1 MRARVFSVPRAS
13 RRPAAAGF
21 TLIEL
26 TVAMVVFAVGALA
39 LAALIPLGSNRQG
52 QGGQFTRASSLA
64 ARACE
69 TLLTTPYDDPDLDPG
84 AHDDPANPYLGR
96 YHVHWSVE
104 ADQPIAACKRI
115 TVTVTRP
122 ASNSPALLRVVIV
135 SPQSGG

>member
-1 MRARVFSVPRAS
+1 MSARASSVPRAS
-13 RRPAAAGF
+13 RRPAVAGF

-26 TVAMVVFAVGALA
+26 SVAMVVFAVAALA

-52 QGGQFTRASSLA
+52 EAGQFTRGSSLA

-115 TVTVTRP
+115 TVTVTSP
-122 ASNSPALLRVVIV
+122 ASNSPALVRIVIV

>member
-1 MRARVFSVPRAS
+1 MSARACSVPRAP

-26 TVAMVVFAVGALA
+26 SVAIVVFAVGALA
-39 LAALIPLGSNRQG
+39 LAALIPLGSNRQT
-52 QGGQFTRASSLA
+52 QGGELTRASSLA
-64 ARACE
+64 ARCCE

-84 AHDDPANPYLGR
+84 THDDLANPYLRR
-96 YHVHWSVE
+96 YYVHWSVE
-104 ADQPIAACKRI
+104 ADQPITACKRI

-122 ASNSPALLRVVIV
+122 ASTSPALVRIVIV